1 MSVST
6 LSHLQYTKGLGVG
19 VNSGFVGPVQ
29 NQPRYAEPCHPDDAC
44 KVEAEFESWE
54 LGGAHESS
62 RFHHVLNIYVIQ
74 HLELFMT
81 LSFLLL

>member
-54 LGGAHESS
+54 LGGAHD
-62 RFHHVLNIYVIQ
+62 VLNIYVIQ